1 MHLLRFSQF
10 QRKQTKHFRFTS
22 KQRRFVS
29 AAITCSISCDHV
41 ISACLFAEQIGFME
55 NAPHHGADDNVLS
68 SEEDDREPPR
78 PFHIPLRPSLE
89 PGHRPVHVADPYSVS
104 NAAPNFLDLFT
115 TSTAPPV
122 SLHFNYSP
130 LTLRVMT
137 KFRPYFLQKAEG
149 VKPPSYTS
157 RKVGRFAFCCY
168 LISVSFL

>member
-1 MHLLRFSQF
+1 MFQWRYIFVHLLRFSQF
-10 QRKQTKHFRFTS
+10 QRKQTKRFRFTS

-89 PGHRPVHVADPYSVS
+89 PGHRPVQVADPYSVS

-122 SLHFNYSP
+122 TTHINYS
-130 LTLRVMT
+130 LFSVRVMT
-137 KFRPYFLQKAEG
+137 ILRLKQ
-149 VKPPSYTS
+149 V
-157 RKVGRFAFCCY
+157 
-168 LISVSFL
+168 